1 MVSKTK
7 AVEENFP
14 RGKASQA
21 AKTQSEVKKVEKPVK
36 EKDLFSV
43 RDTSGKPAKPNV
55 DKKKDKKKKKDKGK
69 DGGSIFDVKSV
80 TPVTYEQLAEGMVML
95 GYISDVQDFELR
107 VSLPGRLV
115 GIIPITNISTPY
127 TAALKE
133 AASNPDSDGVDLTPL
148 TSMYQVGQCVV
159 VGVVSVTKEVNRF
172 RVVLS
177 MDPSVAMGGRI
188 PQQGELCLAA
198 VSSQEDHG
206 YIMDIGS
213 TTIRGF
219 LPNKSAAKSPQD
231 IKVGATIICMV
242 TRKDAGV
249 LTLACSPAKVG
260 VATVAA
266 PSVHNMLPGVR
277 INGKVEK
284 TLDNG
289 IKVSLGSGLSGYVH
303 RDQLKSSLDHPDS
316 YDMGS
321 DLSVRVLYILPTI
334 NTIMLTARDTK
345 LAGKAQDMFPD
356 ISQGMVVRDAAVVA
370 VSKHSVTVQ
379 LNKQVLGYVTA
390 RHLSEGKEVVKNVKK
405 KFPIGSV
412 HSARILGLDW
422 SGGVAVCSLQKALL
436 AGVLRLDEL
445 AIGQKISTTVK
456 QFVKHG
462 LLVDVGPH
470 LQGLIPW
477 LYLTDVPLKHPE
489 RKFFPGDKLLCRVL
503 RANPEKKQLHLTS
516 KPILLNEEF
525 DLVSNFEEAVVG
537 KVTEGVVVKIS
548 NDGLL
553 LQLWGDCRGFA
564 PRSALSTE
572 PIEFPEKLFFLGQA
586 LKCQLTYVEEDKQRI
601 QLSLVLKTMNPLG
614 QKQRKGGSC
623 LTLGSVYSA
632 KVIDTK
638 DTGVDVE
645 VECDGKTVSCLIPTP
660 HLTDHASLANIL
672 LASVQ
677 PGDTLQALC
686 FQQDVCPILTMKK
699 TIIQAEKNKTLPS
712 SYAEMEVGQIIPGVV
727 QTMKTYG
734 AFIRLACWNFNKTAL
749 APTRHLADFYIDNPS
764 AVIEVGQ
771 TLLCKIMEKKDD
783 EQKVTVATKVKELGA
798 TILDRVEVIC
808 GWLEEVR
815 RVKSWAGKVVV
826 GGLVTGVVTSL
837 TEFGVMADV
846 DGVPAVITNSQMGG
860 LKVVVGQQVPG
871 VVLYVD
877 HGARVL
883 ELSFDPSLV
892 EKITGSTGKAKTGV
906 TMKGNIVFSRT
917 EHSYQLVCVDSPAD
931 LAGILAYLPT
941 RSHINDFV
949 GEDDKKTVE
958 VTVVVKRIT
967 EDGEV
972 VVVRERSDRKGD
984 KKLKRQRGVSISEGD
999 VAKRIRTVSECSG
1012 KNVNIPDAT
1021 KDVVEEEKI
1030 EAVDTIEE
1038 VEKMDTEEPNEVVE
1052 EVVKVVEE
1060 KPKKDKKSKKKKL
1073 IEKEESSITKET
1085 NDAEIEDQKEV
1096 KKKKK
1101 QKKNVTEELPVEIS
1115 EDLPMKGKVAEL
1127 PDPGWDWNCTSVTLP
1142 KWNKTSIWSD
1152 DEEDEG
1158 EQKKDEKRHVSKSAA
1173 KKLTAAEEESAA
1185 KLEQR
1190 VMDGEVAAPE
1200 TTEEFERLVMGSPD
1214 SSLCWIQF
1222 MAHHMQTCEYDLAR
1236 AVAKKALERINFR
1249 EEGER
1254 LNIFLAWLNL
1264 ENSFGTE
1271 DTLDVVLKEALQ
1283 CNDQFKVYSQ
1293 MAAIYAQTGKIK
1305 EAESIFKTMVR
1316 KFNKERD
1323 VWIKYGIFYFKNNK
1337 LNDGR
1342 FVLQRSLQ
1350 SLDKKDHLDITSKF
1364 AQIEFRYGDPERGKT
1379 MFETILGNYPRRT
1392 DLWSVYVDQ
1401 LVKTGDN
1408 DAARALYRRI
1418 STLGLQAK
1426 RMKFLFKKWL
1436 DFEGVHGCAEGEA
1449 EVKQMALKY
1458 LQDRVGTEEA

>member
-1 MVSKTK
+1 MVAKTK

-14 RGKASQA
+14 RGKSQA
-21 AKTQSEVKKVEKPVK
+21 GKTDAPASFKKVEKPVK

-43 RDTSGKPAKPNV
+43 KETSGKSV
-55 DKKKDKKKKKDKGK
+55 DKKKDKKKPKKGSGK

-80 TPVTYEQLAEGMVML
+80 TTVSYSQLAEGMVML

-115 GIIPITNISTPY
+115 GIIPITNVSTPY
-127 TAALKE
+127 TSALKE

-148 TSMYQVGQCVV
+148 TSMYEVGQCVV
-159 VGVVSVTKEVNRF
+159 VAVVSVTKEVNRY
-172 RVVLS
+172 RVVLT
-177 MDPSVAMGGRI
+177 MDPAVTMGGRI
-188 PQQGELCLAA
+188 PQQGELCIAA

-213 TTIRGF
+213 MTVRGF
-219 LPNKSAAKSPQD
+219 LPNKAATKTGQN
-231 IKVGATIICMV
+231 IKTGATLICTV

-260 VATVAA
+260 VATVVT
-266 PSVHNMLPGVR
+266 PSVHNLLPGVR
-277 INGKVEK
+277 INAKVEK

-303 RDQLKSSLDHPDS
+303 RDQLKSPIDHPDS
-316 YDMGS
+316 YDVGS

-334 NTIMLTARDTK
+334 NTILLTARDTK
-345 LAGKAQDMFPD
+345 LTGKVQELFPEV
-356 ISQGMVVRDAAVVA
+356 SPGLVVRDATVVA
-370 VSKHSVTVQ
+370 VSKTSVTVQ
-379 LNKQVLGYVTA
+379 LNKQVLGVVAA
-390 RHLSEGKEVVKNVKK
+390 RHLSEGKEVGKNVKK
-405 KFPIGSV
+405 KFPVGSV
-412 HSARILGLDW
+412 HSARVLGLDW
-422 SGGVAVCSLQKALL
+422 SGGVAVCSLQKTLL

-445 AIGQKISTTVK
+445 TIGQRLTTTVK

-470 LQGLIPW
+470 LTGLVPW
-477 LYLTDVPLKHPE
+477 MFLTDVPLKHPE

-503 RANPEKKQLHLTS
+503 RVNVDKKQLHLTS

-525 DLVSNFEEAVVG
+525 DLVGSFEEAVVG

-553 LQLWGDCRGFA
+553 LQLWGDLRGFA
-564 PRSALSTE
+564 PRSQLSTE

-586 LKCQLTYVEEDKQRI
+586 LKCQLTHVDEDQGRI

-614 QKQRKGGSC
+614 QRQRKAGSC
-623 LTLGSVYSA
+623 LTLGSLYSA

-638 DTGVDVE
+638 DTGVDVVVDCE
-645 VECDGKTVSCLIPTP
+645 GKTVSCLIPTP
-660 HLTDHASLANIL
+660 HLTDHASLASIL

-677 PGDTLQALC
+677 PGDILQALC
-686 FQQDVCPILTMKK
+686 FQQDVCPILTMKQS
-699 TIIQAEKNKTLPS
+699 IIKAEKNKSLPS
-712 SYAEMEVGQIIPGVV
+712 SYSDMEVGQLIPGVV
-727 QTMKTYG
+727 QTMKSYG

-749 APTRHLADFYIDNPS
+749 VPTRYLADFFIDNPS
-764 AVIEVGQ
+764 AVLDVGQ
-771 TLLCKIMEKKDD
+771 TLVCKVMEKKDED
-783 EQKVTVATKVKELGA
+783 QKVTVATRVKELGVNV
-798 TILDRVEVIC
+798 LDSVEVMV
-808 GWLEEVR
+808 GWLKEVR
-815 RVKSWAGKVVV
+815 RLKQLKEDVRV
-826 GGLVTGVVTSL
+826 GSMVTGVVTNCS
-837 TEFGVMADV
+837 EFGTMTDV
-846 DGVPAVITNSQMGG
+846 EGIPGVITNSQMGG
-860 LKVVVGQQVPG
+860 MKVCVGQRVSC

-877 HGARVL
+877 HANRVL
-883 ELSFDPSLV
+883 ELSCDAALV
-892 EKITGSTGKAKTGV
+892 SKVTRGTKGKAKVGL
-906 TMKGNIVFSRT
+906 TMKGSVVFSRT
-917 EHSYQLVCVDSPAD
+917 EHSYQLVCVNSPGY
-931 LAGILAYLPT
+931 LAGLLAYLPT
-941 RSHINDFV
+941 RAHINDLA
-949 GEDDKKTVE
+949 GESDDNVS
-958 VTVVVKRIT
+958 VSVVVKEVT
-967 EDGEV
+967 EEGEV
-972 VVVRERSDRKGD
+972 VVVKERSERKGE
-984 KKLKRQRGVSISEGD
+984 KKLKRQRGISISED
-999 VAKRIRTVSECSG
+999 MAKKARTASES
-1012 KNVNIPDAT
+1012 
-1021 KDVVEEEKI
+1021 
-1030 EAVDTIEE
+1030 EAKETAEDIAGIDEGS
-1038 VEKMDTEEPNEVVE
+1038 
-1052 EVVKVVEE
+1052 EE
-1060 KPKKDKKSKKKKL
+1060 KPVEESEAMETEVVDKEVVDDPVIDIETEVTFKKDKKKKKL
-1073 IEKEESSITKET
+1073 KEKDIAENKPVNEEKEVEEPK
-1085 NDAEIEDQKEV
+1085 A

-1101 QKKNVTEELPVEIS
+1101 QKKSKELNLTQEVLDSQEVEKAAEIAVDKPS
-1115 EDLPMKGKVAEL
+1115 EL
-1127 PDPGWDWNCTSVTLP
+1127 PDPGWDWNCTSISLP
-1142 KWNKTSIWSD
+1142 KWNKTSIWSED
-1152 DEEDEG
+1152 EDEEEDAT
-1158 EQKKDEKRHVSKSAA
+1158 KDQKRHVSKSAA
-1173 KKLTAAEEESAA
+1173 KKLTAAEDEAA
-1185 KLEQR
+1185 ARLEQR

-1236 AVAKKALERINFR
+1236 AVAKRALERINFR

-1264 ENSFGTE
+1264 ENSFGSE
-1271 DTLDVVLKEALQ
+1271 DTLEVVLKEALQ

-1293 MAAIYAQTGKIK
+1293 MAAIYAQSGKIK
-1305 EAESIFKTMVR
+1305 EAEKIFKTMVR
-1316 KFNKERD
+1316 KFNKEKD

-1379 MFETILGNYPRRT
+1379 MFETILGNYPKRT

-1408 DAARALYRRI
+1408 EAARALYRRI

-1436 DFEGVHGCAEGEA
+1436 DFEAVHGCAEGEA

-1458 LQDRVGTEEA
+1458 LQDRVGPEES

>member
-7 AVEENFP
+7 AVEVSFP
-14 RGKASQA
+14 RGKAQA
-21 AKTQSEVKKVEKPVK
+21 AKTEAPSEVKKLEKPVK

-43 RDTSGKPAKPNV
+43 RNTSEKPGKQNV
-55 DKKKDKKKKKDKGK
+55 DKKKDKKKKKGAGK
-69 DGGSIFDVKSV
+69 DGGSIFDVKTV
-80 TPVTYEQLAEGMVML
+80 TPVSYSQLAEGMVML

-107 VSLPGRLV
+107 VSLPGRMV
-115 GIIPITNISTPY
+115 GIVPITNISTPY

-148 TSMYQVGQCVV
+148 TSMYAVGQCAV
-159 VGVVSVTKEVNRF
+159 VGVVSVTKEVNRY

-177 MDPSVAMGGRI
+177 MDPAVAMGGRI

-213 TTIRGF
+213 MTVRGF
-219 LPNKSAAKSPQD
+219 LPNKAAGKSSQD
-231 IKVGATIICMV
+231 VKVGATMICMV

-260 VATVAA
+260 VATVAN

-303 RDQLKSSLDHPDS
+303 RDQLKSGLDHPDS

-345 LAGKAQDMFPD
+345 LSGKAPDLFPE
-356 ISQGMVVRDAAVVA
+356 ISQGMVVRDATVVA

-379 LNKQVLGYVTA
+379 LNKNVLGCVSA

-422 SGGVAVCSLQKALL
+422 SGGVAVCSLQKTLL

-489 RKFFPGDKLLCRVL
+489 RKFFPGDKLLCKVL
-503 RANPEKKQLHLTS
+503 RANPEKRQLHLTS

-586 LKCQLTYVEEDKQRI
+586 LKCQITKVEEDKARI

-623 LTLGSVYSA
+623 LTLGSMYTA
-632 KVIDTK
+632 KVVDIK
-638 DTGVDVE
+638 DTGVDVV
-645 VECDGKTVSCLIPTP
+645 VECEGKTVACLIPTP
-660 HLTDHASLANIL
+660 HLTDHASLAAIL

-677 PGDTLQALC
+677 PGDSLQTLC
-686 FQQDVCPILTMKK
+686 FQQDVCPILTMKQS
-699 TIIQAEKNKTLPS
+699 IIQAQKNKSLPT
-712 SYAEMEVGQIIPGVV
+712 SYSDMEVGQIIPGVV

-771 TLLCKIMEKKDD
+771 TLLCKIMEKKDE
-783 EQKVTVATKVKELGA
+783 EQKVTVATKVKELGV
-798 TILDRVEVIC
+798 TILDSVEVMC

-815 RVKSWAGKVVV
+815 RVKSWVEGGVVV
-826 GGLVTGVVTSL
+826 GGLVNAVVTDA
-837 TEFGVMADV
+837 TEFGVMTEVDDV
-846 DGVPAVITNSQMGG
+846 QGVITNSQMGD
-860 LKVVVGQQVPG
+860 LKVEVGQKVSA

-877 HGARVL
+877 HGAKVL
-883 ELSFDPSLV
+883 ELSCDPKLV
-892 EKITGSTGKAKTGV
+892 SQITLSPGKATTGV
-906 TMKGNIVFSRT
+906 TMKGDIIFSRT
-917 EHSYQLVCVDSPAD
+917 EHSYQLVCVNSPPEF
-931 LAGILAYLPT
+931 AGMLAYLPT

-949 GEDDKKTVE
+949 GEDDKKSVH
-958 VTVVVKRIT
+958 VTVVVKKVM

-972 VVVRERSDRKGD
+972 VVVRERSERKGE
-984 KKLKRQRGVSISEGD
+984 KKLKRQRGVSLSEGD
-999 VAKRIRTVSECSG
+999 MAKRVRTVSECSE
-1012 KNVNIPDAT
+1012 KNTDAKKAVIP
-1021 KDVVEEEKI
+1021 EEENIIVKDSI
-1030 EAVDTIEE
+1030 NED
-1038 VEKMDTEEPNEVVE
+1038 EKMDTEEQDD
-1052 EVVKVVEE
+1052 VKVVEE
-1060 KPKKDKKSKKKKL
+1060 KISDGETEITFKKDKKKKKKRQ
-1073 IEKEESSITKET
+1073 KEESLDTIDT
-1085 NDAEIEDQKEV
+1085 NDAENEDQPEV

-1101 QKKNVTEELPVEIS
+1101 SNKNDSSLGIKELPVE
-1115 EDLPMKGKVAEL
+1115 KVAEL

-1152 DEEDEG
+1152 DEDDEG

-1264 ENSFGTE
+1264 ENSFGSE
-1271 DTLDVVLKEALQ
+1271 ETLDVVLKEALQ

-1293 MAAIYAQTGKIK
+1293 MAAIYAQSGKIK

-1316 KFNKERD
+1316 KFNKEKD

-1408 DAARALYRRI
+1408 EAARALYRRI

-1436 DFEGVHGCAEGEA
+1436 DFEAVHGCSEGEA

-1458 LQDRVGTEEA
+1458 LQDRVGTEEV